1 MAIVEADVLAALESI
16 SFPGYTRDVLS
27 LGVVRDVRVSGA
39 RVELDLVLTA
49 PAPGVAERVE
59 HDVRERLADVRGVGE
74 VRIRRVGAAA
84 ASPALPVVEAPAR
97 KTSVAAAAGADPGLL
112 PGVRATIAVASGKGG
127 VGKSTVAANLAVA
140 LARQRLAVGL
150 LDADIHGPSVPLLFG
165 LLGES
170 PRFADGP
177 RRLAPFER
185 YGVRLMSLGF
195 LVDPDSAV
203 IWRGPMVMK
212 AIDEL
217 LSNVE
222 WGELDVL
229 VVDMPPGTGDAQLT
243 MSQRVRLAGA
253 LIVTTPQDVA
263 LADAIKGVAMF
274 RKVGVPILGI
284 VENMSFFACPECGAR
299 TDVFGHGGGR
309 REAERLGVPFL
320 GEIPLDAAVRVSGD
334 EGRPVALDAD
344 SGASARAFDALAR
357 TVAERI
363 RPASRTEAA
372 DGLFARFRKLWDPEG
387 RSG

>member
-1 MAIVEADVLAALESI
+1 MAIVEADVLAALRSI
-16 SFPGYTRDVLS
+16 SFPGYRKDLLS
-27 LGVVRDVRVSGA
+27 LGVVRDVRVAGA
-39 RVELDLVLTA
+39 RVELDLALVAATPELTESL
-49 PAPGVAERVE
+49 ERA
-59 HDVRERLADVRGVGE
+59 VRERLTAIAGVEE
-74 VRIRRVGAAA
+74 VRVRRAGAAA
-84 ASPALPVVEAPAR
+84 ASAALPLVGAKAPRSIAEAGA
-97 KTSVAAAAGADPGLL
+97 ADPGLL

-140 LARQRLAVGL
+140 LARRGLAVGL

-170 PRFADGP
+170 PRFAAGE

-217 LSNVE
+217 LSNVA
-222 WGELDVL
+222 WGALDVL

-243 MSQRVRLAGA
+243 LSQRVRLAGA

-284 VENMSFFACPECGAR
+284 VENMSYFACPGCGTR

-320 GEIPLDAAVRVSGD
+320 GEIPLDAAVRSSGD
-334 EGRPVALDAD
+334 EGRPVAVEAPEA
-344 SGASARAFDALAR
+344 ASASAFHRLAG
-357 TVAERI
+357 TVAATLE
-363 RPASRTEAA
+363 PKAEASQDE
-372 DGLFARFRKLWDPEG
+372 GLFARFRKLWEPG
-387 RSG
+387 RSS